1 VVGAREAS
9 RVGAKVIA
17 SASEV
22 GGLEG
27 LLTVG
32 LPILGSLVGVM
43 VIAAGSPSSP
53 EVGAM
58 VIASASEV
66 GGVEGLLTVGLP
78 ILASLVG
85 VMVIAAEVT
94 RYTIIAPIAA
104 PNTYVN
110 TGKHRTSF
118 LRFADDSL

>member
-43 VIAAGSPSSP
+43 VIAAGTPSS
-53 EVGAM
+53 
-58 VIASASEV
+58 SEV

-104 PNTYVN
+104 PNTYVI
-110 TGKHRTSF
+110 TGKHRNSF